1 VADVRWV
8 DATINRTMA
17 SAVGGALER
26 RCDWAERV
34 GEDVYLSFR
43 GVELSDEK
51 IKIERATRP

>member
-1 VADVRWV
+1 MEHLSWVADVRWV

-34 GEDVYLSFR
+34 GEDVKLLFWAANR
-43 GVELSDEK
+43 VTKKLK
-51 IKIERATRP
+51 